1 MSDNTFTDEA
11 LSYHQFPAPGKI
23 FTGISKPVTT
33 QKDLSLSY
41 TPGVGAVS
49 SQIAANEDDVYKYTN
64 CGNSVAI
71 VTDGTA
77 VLGLGDIGPKAAL
90 PVMEGKLILFKKFA
104 DIDGY
109 PLCLQFDK
117 TEDEDQY
124 IKNFITA
131 VRPLEPSFAGIN
143 LEDIKAPLCFKI
155 QEELDRIMNIPVFHD
170 DQDGTAIIILAAL
183 VNALKLVDKKF
194 EEIKIVI
201 SGAGAAGLA
210 TAKLLTSYKVNKS
223 QIFICDTQGLITK
236 DRADLTEYKK
246 EFAQK
251 LPQQDL
257 SESLKNADVFIGV
270 SKANI
275 LNGEHIK
282 SMNREPIIFAMANP
296 IPEIMPEQAKEAGAF
311 IIATG
316 RSDYPNQV
324 NNALCFPGLFR
335 GAFDV
340 RATIINLEMKLA
352 AADAIASIMKEPF
365 GAENIA
371 ELEKAYP
378 EEKSTGLFAKETPLS
393 PDYILPKIFDLRVA
407 SKIAKAVSQAAI
419 KTGVARTS

>member
-117 TEDEDQY
+117 TENEDQY

-210 TAKLLTSYKVNKS
+210 TAKLLTSYKVDKS
-223 QIFICDTQGLITK
+223 QIFVCDTGGLITQ
-236 DRADLTEYKK
+236 DRADLTDYKK

-251 LPQQDL
+251 APQQDL
-257 SESLKNADVFIGV
+257 SEAIKNADVFIGV

-282 SMNREPIIFAMANP
+282 SMSRDPIIFAMANP
-296 IPEIMPEQAKEAGAF
+296 IPEIMPQQAKEAGAF

-340 RATIINLEMKLA
+340 RATTINLEMKLA
-352 AADAIASIMKEPF
+352 AADAIASIMSDPF

-378 EEKSTGLFAKETPLS
+378 EEKNTGLFAKERPLS

>member
-1 MSDNTFTDEA
+1 MDNTFQDEA
-11 LSYHQFPAPGKI
+11 LNYHQFPVPGKI
-23 FTGISKPVTT
+23 FTGISKPVIN

-49 SQIAANEDDVYKYTN
+49 SQIAVNEDDVYKYTN

-71 VTDGTA
+71 ITDGTA

-104 DIDGY
+104 NIDGY
-109 PLCLQFDK
+109 PLCLKFDK
-117 TEDEDQY
+117 TNNEEDY
-124 IKNFITA
+124 IKNFIAA
-131 VRPLEPSFAGIN
+131 VKPLEPSFAGIN

-155 QEELDRIMNIPVFHD
+155 QEELDRVMNIPVFHD

-183 VNALKLVDKKF
+183 INALKLADKKM

-210 TAKLLTSYKVNKS
+210 TAKLLTSYKVLKS

-236 DRADLTEYKK
+236 NRSDLTNYKK
-246 EFAQK
+246 EFAQN
-251 LPQQDL
+251 LPLQDL
-257 SESLKNADVFIGV
+257 TEAIKNADVFIGV
-270 SKANI
+270 SKAGI
-275 LNGEHIK
+275 LNGDHIK
-282 SMNREPIIFAMANP
+282 SMAKNSIIFAMANP
-296 IPEIMPEQAKEAGAF
+296 VPEIMPEEAKKAGAF

-340 RATIINLEMKLA
+340 RATTINLEMKLA
-352 AADAIASIMKEPF
+352 AANTIAALINEPL
-365 GAENIA
+365 GEENIT

-378 EEKSTGLFAKETPLS
+378 EEKESGLFKKNSPLS
-393 PDYILPKIFDLRVA
+393 QDYILPKLFDSRIA
-407 SKIAKAVSQAAI
+407 PKIAKAVSQAAI
-419 KTGVARTS
+419 ESEVTKNSN